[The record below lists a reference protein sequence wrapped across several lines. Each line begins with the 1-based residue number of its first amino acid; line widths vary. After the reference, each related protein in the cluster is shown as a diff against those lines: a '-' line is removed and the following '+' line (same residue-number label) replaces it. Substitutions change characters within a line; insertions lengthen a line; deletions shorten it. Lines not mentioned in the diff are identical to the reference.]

1 MSENLITLTEAN
13 FQSEIESSAVP
24 VIVDFW
30 AEWCGPCRMLTPI
43 LEELATERAGKVKIG
58 KVNVDECQNL
68 AAQFSVRSIPM
79 LVFFNNGKPVE
90 TIVGVQSKSALAAKL
105 DSLAL

>member
-1 MSENLITLTEAN
+1 MSENLSTFTEAN
-13 FQSEIESSAVP
+13 FQEEIQNATVP

-43 LEELATERAGKVKIG
+43 LEDIATERAGKVKIG
-58 KVNVDECQNL
+58 KVNVDEQPNL

-79 LVFFNNGKPVE
+79 LVFFKDGKAVE
-90 TIVGVQSKSALAAKL
+90 TVVGVQSKGALSAKL
-105 DSLAL
+105 DALA